1 MTADVFPT
9 GTDVAARGA
18 LAGLLDHLS
27 AADYAFVS
35 MTPATHRLVASRR
48 PMARPGDLR
57 DIFGWGRTFHAE
69 DVDDRVLDLM
79 RTAGVLQSQGQHHR
93 SSVRISTLDD
103 RLHLHSA
110 RNDEDD
116 AVFLGPDSYRFVRFI
131 RSALG
136 DDVSLGRA
144 LDVGAGAGAGALALS
159 ARFPQAKV
167 VASDVNPLALT
178 YLSAN
183 AVHARLSV
191 EMVEG
196 SGLEAV
202 HGDFDLIVANPP
214 YVADLAGRTYRDGGG
229 ALGSELGLRWV
240 REGLDRLRSRGRF
253 LLYTGAPVVEGR
265 DRVHEQLRQIAVRSQ
280 VRLDYEE
287 IDPDVFGG
295 TLRQPAYSA
304 VERIAAI
311 GAVLSR

>member
-1 MTADVFPT
+1 MTAAVSPT
-9 GTDVAARGA
+9 GTDLAARDA

-27 AADYAFVS
+27 AAGYAFVS

-48 PMARPGDLR
+48 PMARPDDLR
-57 DIFGWGRTFHAE
+57 DIFGWGRSFHPE
-69 DVDDRVLDLM
+69 QVDVHLLNLM
-79 RTAGVLQSQGQHHR
+79 RTAGVLQSRGQHHR
-93 SSVRISTLDD
+93 SSVRISTLDN

-110 RNDEDD
+110 KNDEDD

-136 DDVSLGRA
+136 DVSIGRA
-144 LDVGAGAGAGALALS
+144 LDIGAGAGAGALSLS
-159 ARFPQAKV
+159 ARFPNARV
-167 VASDVNPLALT
+167 VASDVNPLALA

-183 AVHARLSV
+183 AVHAHLSV

-202 HGDFDLIVANPP
+202 HGEFDLIVANPP

-240 REGLDRLRSRGRF
+240 REGLDRLRPRGRF

-265 DRVHEQLRQIAVRSQ
+265 DRVHEQLQQIAVRSQ